1 MEQNMCLVIH
11 LAKIFSS
18 NGLLLN
24 VDPMLKDVNQIIIK
38 GSHNFILK
46 KMKIFFKRACY
57 VLIHDLELNYWNE
70 SKIYI

>member
-1 MEQNMCLVIH
+1 MEQNICLVIH

-24 VDPMLKDVNQIIIK
+24 VDSMLKDVNQIIIK

-46 KMKIFFKRACY
+46 
-57 VLIHDLELNYWNE
+57 NE
-70 SKIYI
+70 NSF